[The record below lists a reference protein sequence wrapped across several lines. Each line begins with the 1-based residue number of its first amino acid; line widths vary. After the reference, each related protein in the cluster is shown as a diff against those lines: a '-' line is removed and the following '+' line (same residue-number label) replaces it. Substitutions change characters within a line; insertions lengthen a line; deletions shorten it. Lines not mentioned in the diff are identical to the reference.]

1 MCRIF
6 YEIVPEAQQ
15 QDVFPD
21 ARESVDSQEIHEVNV
36 LRIRTVDL
44 RHRVLWACHDGARLA
59 PDL

>member
-21 ARESVDSQEIHEVNV
+21 ARESVDSQEM
-36 LRIRTVDL
+36 LRIRAVDL
-44 RHRVLWACHDGARLA
+44 RHCVLWACHDGARLA